1 MFVTDCRFNSELDL
15 TSKICFIYIHRIL
28 NCAKYLAQMI
38 IGHQI
43 VFIYKSRLSEVCRKI
58 LPPPVIILVYLR
70 KDDVHL

>member
-28 NCAKYLAQMI
+28 HCAKYLARMI

-43 VFIYKSRLSEVCRKI
+43 VFIYKGRLSEVCHKI
-58 LPPPVIILVYLR
+58 LPPPVIALS
-70 KDDVHL
+70 